1 MGRFQRALE
10 KHSGSNFPVRCHCI
24 RSSPFGSDVCRD
36 SESLKG
42 LTWSVGQT
50 YQDLYAYSVENRS
63 AFYDFCWKYFDIIH
77 EGSYTTVVN
86 ESARMDSIPT
96 WFQGVRLNFAENVL
110 LSTGN
115 GAAGGITKRGK
126 EDDKIAVTEVREGKE
141 EDEVRLTWG
150 ELRARTGK
158 LMQAMK
164 AAGVSKGDCV
174 AVVASNSIDTLLVF
188 LAVTALGGIFSSS
201 STDMGVDGILARLK
215 QIKPRWLFMDDMARY
230 NRKVIDLRE
239 KMANLVRGM
248 EEVVEFQGIVAIPRF
263 ADRIADVS
271 EVPKAQT
278 FASFLAK
285 RKSDAL
291 EFLKVDFGDP
301 FLVVYSSGTTGQPKC
316 IVHSVGGVLVNAN
329 KEGRLHHEMGEDSV
343 VLQYTTTGWIMY
355 LVAVQS
361 LAFGARV
368 VLYDGSPFV
377 PDQSILIRLAGE
389 QR

>member
-1 MGRFQRALE
+1 MVCCSRTLRALTQ
-10 KHSGSNFPVRCHCI
+10 SN
-24 RSSPFGSDVCRD
+24 
-36 SESLKG
+36 
-42 LTWSVGQT
+42 GQT

-77 EGSYTTVVN
+77 EGNYTTVVD

-96 WFQGVRLNFAENVL
+96 WFKGVRLNFAENVL
-110 LSTGN
+110 FSSSN
-115 GAAGGITKRGK
+115 GSGSSMTKNGK
-126 EDDKIAVTEVREGKE
+126 EGDKIAVTEVREGKE
-141 EDEVRLTWG
+141 EGEVQLTWAK
-150 ELRARTGK
+150 LRVRTGK

-164 AAGVSKGDCV
+164 AAGVKKGDCV

-201 STDMGVDGILARLK
+201 STDMGADGILARLR

-230 NRKVIDLRE
+230 NRKVVDLRE
-239 KMANLVRGM
+239 KMTRIVQGM
-248 EEVVEFQGIVAIPRF
+248 EGIEGFQGVVAIPRF
-263 ADRIADVS
+263 PDRIADVS
-271 EVPKAQT
+271 GVPMART
-278 FASFLAK
+278 LASFLAK
-285 RKSDAL
+285 RKSDTL
-291 EFLKVDFGDP
+291 EFDRVEFGDP

-316 IVHSVGGVLVNAN
+316 IVHSVGGVLMNAN
-329 KEGRLHHEMGEDSV
+329 KEGRLHHGMGEDSV
-343 VLQYTTTGWIMY
+343 VLQFTTTGWIMY

-377 PDQSILIRLAGE
+377 PDPSILIRLAGE